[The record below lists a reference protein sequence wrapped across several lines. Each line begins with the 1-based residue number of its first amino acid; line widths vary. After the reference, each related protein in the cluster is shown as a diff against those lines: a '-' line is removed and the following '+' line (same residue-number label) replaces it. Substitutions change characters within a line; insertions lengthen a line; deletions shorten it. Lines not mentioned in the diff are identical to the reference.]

1 MSISFSSLPVFE
13 KRRFVPE
20 GATLTMKDEVVS
32 LLKILLEREIDSA
45 RDLERLILE
54 RSEFDAA
61 LGQAGS
67 VLYIEMT
74 CDTAD
79 PAKAKAYQDFIENI
93 EPAVKPLEHAL
104 NEKILKGSEMFPL
117 PVSRYEVYLR
127 AARAEVDLF
136 VEKNIPLQ
144 TEVAL
149 LSQEYQT
156 LCGGMMVDFDGKERT
171 IPEMSKFLLEP
182 DRDLRERAWRAT
194 SDRRLKDKD
203 LLERIFDKMRGL
215 RHEIAVNAGFKN
227 FRDYQFKA
235 YLRYDYTPDDC
246 KAYHES
252 IRELVVPLRQEIDKH
267 RRQTMKVSSLRPWD
281 AAVDIFNRPALKPFD
296 DVARLKAGVKKIF
309 HQLDCDLGN
318 LYQDMDSLGLLDLA
332 SRKGKA
338 PGGYQNTL
346 AEARKPFIFM
356 NAVGMDDDIRTLL
369 HESGHAF
376 HAYLCAHDPIVDYR
390 HAPMEFCEVA
400 SMSMELMANDLI
412 TEFYSPQDAH
422 RSAVEHLEG
431 MIAVLAWVATIDAF
445 QHWMYEH
452 PMHTPEERRMAWVGF
467 HEEFGGGVIDWSG
480 LKEMRAHAWHRQ
492 LHIFEVPFYYIEYGI
507 AQLGALQIWQQS
519 KKDPHRAIANYK
531 RGLSLGGSR
540 PLPELFA
547 AAGITFDF
555 SKEMIAPLMDEVYKE
570 WKMLSGS

>member
-1 MSISFSSLPVFE
+1 MSIPFSSLPVFE
-13 KRRFVPE
+13 KRRFVPQ
-20 GATLTMKDEVVS
+20 GAILTKKDDVVS
-32 LLKILLEREIDSA
+32 LLQVLLERKVDSVQG
-45 RDLERLILE
+45 LERLILD

-79 PAKAKAYQDFIENI
+79 PVKVKAYQDFVENV
-93 EPAVKPLEHAL
+93 EPVVKPLEHAL
-104 NEKILKGSEMFPL
+104 NEKILKANESFSL
-117 PVSRYEVYLR
+117 SAVRYEVYLR
-127 AARAEVDLF
+127 AARAEVELF
-136 VEKNIPLQ
+136 VDKSIPLQ

-156 LCGGMMVDFDGKERT
+156 VSGAMMVEFDGKERT
-171 IPEMSKFLLEP
+171 LPEMSKFLLEP

-194 SDRRLKDKD
+194 SERRFKDKD
-203 LLERIFDKMRGL
+203 KFEEIFDKMRGL
-215 RHEIAVNAGFKN
+215 RHEIARNAGFEN

-235 YLRYDYTPDDC
+235 YLRYDYTPSDC
-246 KAYHES
+246 KAYHAS
-252 IRELVVPLRQEIDKH
+252 IREVVVPLRQEIDEY
-267 RRQTMKVSSLRPWD
+267 RRRTLKVSRLRPWD
-281 AAVDIFNRPALKPFD
+281 AAVDILNRPPLKPFD
-296 DVARLKAGVKKIF
+296 DVARLKNGVGKIF
-309 HQLDCDLGN
+309 HQLDDQLGKF
-318 LYQDMDSLGLLDLA
+318 YQDMDSLGLLDLA

-338 PGGYQNTL
+338 PGGYQSTL
-346 AEARKPFIFM
+346 TEARKPFIFM
-356 NAVGMDDDIRTLL
+356 NAVGVDDDIRTLL

-376 HAYLCAHDPIVDYR
+376 HSYLSAYDPIVDYR

-412 TEFYSPQDAH
+412 TEFYSHQDAR

-431 MIAVLAWVATIDAF
+431 MISVLAWVATVDAF
-445 QHWMYEH
+445 QHWMYENPGH
-452 PMHTPEERRMAWVGF
+452 SSGERQMAWIGF
-467 HEEFGGGVIDWSG
+467 HEEFGGSVIDWSG
-480 LKEMRAHAWHRQ
+480 LEEARAHLWHRQ

-519 KKDPHRAIANYK
+519 KKDPRAAIAHYK
-531 RGLSLGGSR
+531 KGLSLGGSR

-547 AAGITFDF
+547 ATGIKFDF

-570 WKMLSGS
+570 WKILSGS